1 MFMVL
6 SVFYMETRIESMKEK
21 YILITGASGGIGK
34 ATALKLAE
42 QGYSL
47 YLHYFRNEE
56 AINDLMEQLK
66 QYGGEYIPVQADL
79 AAADGADKLNCQ
91 IFSLNGIVYTSGK
104 SYYGLIHD
112 MDAQMIQ
119 ECMQLH
125 LTSLFVLSQKLT
137 DKLMKMKSSS
147 IVVVSSIWGDTGAS
161 CEVLYSMVKGGQNS
175 FVKGLSKELAPMGVR
190 VNAVSPGAVATEMMN
205 SFTSEELEE
214 IAEEIPLG
222 RLAAPEEIASC
233 ISFLLSEQASYITGH
248 VLRANG
254 GWYT

>member
-1 MFMVL
+1 
-6 SVFYMETRIESMKEK
+6 MKEK
-21 YILITGASGGIGK
+21 YILITGASGGIGR

-56 AINDLMEQLK
+56 AIADLMRQLNEFE
-66 QYGGEYIPVQADL
+66 GDFIPIQADL
-79 AAADGADKLNCQ
+79 GTAEGAERLSSQ
-91 IFSLNGIVYTSGK
+91 ILSINGMVYTSGK

-112 MDAQMIQ
+112 MDAQTIQ

-125 LTSLFVLSQKLT
+125 LTSLFMLSQKLT

-147 IVVVSSIWGDTGAS
+147 IVVISSIWGDTGAS
-161 CEVLYSMVKGGQNS
+161 CEVLYSMVKGGQNA

-205 SFTSEELEE
+205 NFSSEEIDE
-214 IAEEIPLG
+214 IAEDIPMG
-222 RLAAPEEIASC
+222 RLAKPEEIASS
-233 ISFLLSEQASYITGH
+233 ISFLLSDQASYITGH
-248 VLRANG
+248 VLRVNG

>member
-1 MFMVL
+1 
-6 SVFYMETRIESMKEK
+6 MKEK
-21 YILITGASGGIGK
+21 YILITGASGGIGR

-56 AINDLMEQLK
+56 AIAELISQLNEFE
-66 QYGGEYIPVQADL
+66 GEFIPIQADL
-79 AAADGADKLNCQ
+79 GTAEGAEKLSSQ
-91 IFSLNGIVYTSGK
+91 ILSIHGIVYTSGK

-112 MDAQMIQ
+112 MDAQTIQ

-125 LTSLFVLSQKLT
+125 LTSLFMLSQKLT

-147 IVVVSSIWGDTGAS
+147 IVVITSIWGDTGAS
-161 CEVLYSMVKGGQNS
+161 CEVLYSMVKGGQNA

-205 SFTSEELEE
+205 TFTSEEIDD
-214 IAEEIPLG
+214 IAEDIPLG
-222 RLAAPEEIASC
+222 RLAKPEEIASS
-233 ISFLLSEQASYITGH
+233 ISFLLSDQASYITGH
-248 VLRANG
+248 VLRVNG